1 MATVSDARRARYRQE
16 VLDNAVNSGKTTTK
30 MAYYKL
36 LPGTFRLRVLPGLD
50 PASADKDFYCKGM
63 AHYFVN
69 PNNPKIP
76 VTCPRSKNPATYCP
90 VCDEEQKLRKSA
102 NKADNLTA
110 EKIRGKTRYYLGVL
124 VREGEDRG
132 KVMVYSAPK
141 AVYMKLL
148 TYLEDAEYG
157 DITHPIEGYDIKI
170 TRTGTGKDTRYDLIT
185 APKPEPISEDPAEV
199 EQILTSQPELWRFR
213 EAPSVDEIKKFM
225 NGEITRFTTGGF
237 AVKAD
242 TGFSFPDEAEAVP
255 DSDGVPTVSLGETHD
270 SNEPSGPDSSAADGE
285 ADVPPIVKAA
295 KKKFSNLDKIKE
307 ELK

>member
-16 VLDNAVNSGKTTTK
+16 VLDNAIHSNKTLTK
-30 MAYYKL
+30 IAYYKL
-36 LPGTFRLRVLPGLD
+36 QPGTFRLRVLPGQD
-50 PASADKDFYCKGM
+50 PASADKDFYCKGI

-76 VTCPRSKNPATYCP
+76 VTCPRSKIPAAYCP
-90 VCDEEQKLRKSA
+90 VCEEEQNLRKSP

-124 VREGEDRG
+124 VREGDDAG

-141 AVYMKLL
+141 AVYMKIL

-157 DITHPIEGYDIKI
+157 DITHPTEGYDLKI
-170 TRTGTGKDTRYDLIT
+170 TRTGTGKDTRYEVIT
-185 APKPEPISEDPAEV
+185 APKPSPISEDPEEV
-199 EQILTSQPELWRFR
+199 DQILASQPELWRFR
-213 EAPSVDEIKKFM
+213 EAPEAEEIKKFM
-225 NGEITRFTTGGF
+225 NGEVTRFTSGGF
-237 AVKAD
+237 AVKD
-242 TGFSFPDEAEAVP
+242 TGFSFPDEEAVDVTDAIP
-255 DSDGVPTVSLGETHD
+255 QTTVDLAEKLQAVDPEAVMS
-270 SNEPSGPDSSAADGE
+270 EPSE
-285 ADVPPIVKAA
+285 PPIVKAA